1 MKGQTNQWE
10 DNIELVT
17 ERKFGLFGAVM
28 MGLGAAIGFEV
39 FVLLDYAYFHLA
51 GPSMIS
57 ALFLCGFINILTMFS
72 YSELSAAI
80 PKMGGEY
87 TYTKAAFGGLTAFM
101 AGCLRWLASVFGA
114 ALAAIV
120 FTRQLGY
127 FFSILVPMSRSFIL
141 VNTPLIVAILVIIL
155 AVLDIRGVKEVT
167 TLIVGAFLAIFVFF
181 LANGLSHGIAP
192 PEVLPTPSFG
202 GLSGFFAATAYTF
215 TMFVGM
221 RALVAG
227 APQIKDPGKNV
238 PKALLLSTVLLIAVY
253 CSVAYVA
260 VGVVPLGDYDEP
272 FLNLAAANIMGGIG
286 GILFAVAGMVASVS
300 SVATA
305 MMVQSSLLGGMSR
318 DGYLPKV
325 LLRVHRRF
333 GTRYVAVI
341 ASSLFVIMFSV
352 IGAVEFL
359 GYAASFGSLLVF
371 ALVNLS
377 LMKLREK
384 EPHLKRPFK
393 APLYPLTPIAGIVL
407 SFLLL
412 VFPMILRDVN
422 AESALIS
429 SLGLV
434 ALVLATYYL
443 RMVGRYRLR
452 VAMGGVSL
460 GMGILLAL
468 LAYLSETSFELLI
481 IRRFPPSVLVFVSA
495 VSILAGILN
504 ITAHARKIF

>member
-1 MKGQTNQWE
+1 LTN
-10 DNIELVT
+10 
-17 ERKFGLFGAVM
+17 ERKLGLSRAVIV
-28 MGLGAAIGFEV
+28 GLGGAIGFEV

-51 GPSMIS
+51 GPSMVS

-87 TYTKAAFGGLTAFM
+87 TYTKAAFGGLIAFM
-101 AGCLRWLASVFGA
+101 AGCLRWLASVFGG
-114 ALAAIV
+114 ALAAVV
-120 FTRQLGY
+120 FPQQLVY
-127 FFSILVPMSRSFIL
+127 FFSILVPAAQNFIL
-141 VNTPLIVAILVIIL
+141 VSKPLITAIVIIILV
-155 AVLDIRGVKEVT
+155 VLSIRGTEEAT
-167 TLIVGAFLAIFVFF
+167 TLIVVVFLAIFGVF
-181 LANGLSHGIAP
+181 LASGLWSTLTP
-192 PEVLPTPSFG
+192 PAVLPSPSLG
-202 GLSGFFAATAYTF
+202 SLSGFFAATAYTF

-221 RALVAG
+221 RALVAS
-227 APQIKDPGKNV
+227 APQIKEPGKNV
-238 PKALLLSTVLLIAVY
+238 PKALLLSTVLLVAVY
-253 CSVAYVA
+253 CGVAYVA
-260 VGVVPLGDYDEP
+260 VGVVPAGDSVESP
-272 FLNLAAANIMGGIG
+272 LLNFAAEKIMGEIG
-286 GILFAVAGMVASVS
+286 GILFAVAGMIASIS
-300 SVATA
+300 SLSTA
-305 MMVQSSLLGGMSR
+305 MTVQSSILGGMSR
-318 DGYLPKV
+318 DGYLPNV
-325 LLRVHRRF
+325 LLKAHRRF

-341 ASSLFVIMFSV
+341 ASSLFVITFS
-352 IGAVEFL
+352 ITGAVEFL

-422 AESALIS
+422 AESALMS
-429 SLGLV
+429 GLGLV

-460 GMGILLAL
+460 GIGVLLAL
-468 LAYLSETSFELLI
+468 LAYLSETSFELRI
-481 IRRFPPSVLVFVSA
+481 IPRFPPPVLVFVSA

-504 ITAHARKIF
+504 IVAHTRKIF